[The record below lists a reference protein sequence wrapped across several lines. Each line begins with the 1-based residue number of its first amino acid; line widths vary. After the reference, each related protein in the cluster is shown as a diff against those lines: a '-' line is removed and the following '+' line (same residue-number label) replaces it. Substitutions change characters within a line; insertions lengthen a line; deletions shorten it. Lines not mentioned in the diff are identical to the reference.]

1 MTEETRIT
9 IVEDQL
15 KEAYLDYSMSVIVGR
30 ALPDIRDGLKPVHR
44 RILYSMSEMGLT
56 NNKPFVKSARIVGDC
71 FKYHPHGDAAIYDS
85 LVRMV
90 QSFSLRYPLVAGHGN
105 FGSAD
110 YTTQASLR
118 YTEAK
123 LAKIGEELLFDI
135 DKDTVDFV
143 PNFDGS
149 MKEPALLPS
158 RVPNL
163 LLNGSSGIAVGMATN
178 IPPHNLSEIVS
189 GIIAFI
195 DNNEI
200 NVEELMNY
208 IKGPDFPT
216 GGIIVGAYGIKSAY
230 KTGRGK
236 LLIRSKI
243 ELEEKRIVVK
253 EIPYQ
258 VNKTQLIEGIVE
270 LINNKVVEGISDI
283 RDESDKTGMSL
294 IIEIKKGFN
303 PETVLN
309 QLYKHSQLQTTFG
322 VIMLALDG
330 NQPKIFNLK
339 EAVSSYIFH
348 RKEIVTRRTKFELK
362 KAEDRLHILEGLL
375 ICLKNIDA
383 VVALIKKSKDPAVA
397 KHGLMNNYELTE
409 IQAQA
414 ILDLK
419 LQRLTSLEQNKINI
433 EHDEI
438 VKLVIEL
445 KDILA
450 KEPRIYA
457 IIKDELLDIK
467 NRFGDERRTEIIERD
482 SEPEANESSLINEE
496 DVVVTITNEGYIK
509 QTSLEL
515 YKQQK
520 RGGKGII
527 ATTTK
532 EEDIV
537 QHLFITSNHNY
548 LLFFTNKGK
557 LHWLKVYQVQEASR
571 YSKGKAIVNL
581 LNLKDEKISAVLPI
595 AKFDSQQYLLFAT
608 KKGILKK
615 TSLEEYSRPRQGGIA
630 AINLKEN
637 DDLVQVR
644 LTPGNLDM
652 VLATKKGLAMRFN
665 ETDVNPVGR
674 NASGV
679 IGIRLENDD
688 EVIGLEVALK
698 TGNILTVT
706 ENGYGKRTEIG
717 EYRHIRR
724 GGKGVINIQT
734 SERNGD
740 VVGIKT
746 VKDNDEIMLI
756 SKNGVII
763 RVPVSDISIV
773 GRNTQ
778 GVRIMKLDDK
788 DKVKTIARVIT
799 ENNHN
804 GNGNNGNR
812 YDNSSAE
819 NNSSP
824 SSRQAEPI

>member
-1 MTEETRIT
+1 MPEENKIM

-15 KEAYLDYSMSVIVGR
+15 KEAYLDYSMSVIIGR

-44 RILYSMSEMGLT
+44 RILYSMGEMGLT

-85 LVRMV
+85 LVRMA
-90 QSFSLRYPLVAGHGN
+90 QNFSLRYPLVSGHGN

-110 YTTQASLR
+110 YPQQASLR

-123 LAKIGEELLFDI
+123 LSKMGEELLFDI
-135 DKDTVDFV
+135 DKDTVTFV

-149 MKEPALLPS
+149 MKEPELLPS

-163 LLNGSSGIAVGMATN
+163 LINGSSGIAVGMATN
-178 IPPHNLSEIVS
+178 IPPNNLTELIDGIVK
-189 GIIAFI
+189 FI
-195 DNNEI
+195 EDQNRS
-200 NVEELMNY
+200 VEELMHY

-216 GGIIVGAYGIKSAY
+216 GGIIVGTSGIKSAY

-236 LLIRSKI
+236 ILIRSKV
-243 ELEEKRIVVK
+243 EVEERRVIVK

-258 VNKTQLIEGIVE
+258 INKPQLIEGIVE
-270 LINNKVVEGISDI
+270 LVNNKVVEGISDI
-283 RDESDKTGMSL
+283 RDESDKKGMSL
-294 IIEIKKGFN
+294 VIEIKKGFN

-322 VIMLALDG
+322 VIMLALDR

-339 EAVSSYIFH
+339 EAISSYVLH
-348 RKEIVTRRTKFELK
+348 RKDIVTRRTKFELK
-362 KAEDRLHILEGLL
+362 KAEDRLHILDGLV

-383 VVALIKKSKDPAVA
+383 IVSLIKKSKDPGIA
-397 KHGLMNNYELTE
+397 KQGLIKNYELTE

-414 ILDLK
+414 VLDLK
-419 LQRLTSLEQNKINI
+419 LQRLTSLEQDKINK
-433 EHDEI
+433 EHDELI
-438 VKLVIEL
+438 DVIKEL
-445 KDILA
+445 KDILS

-467 NRFGDERRTEIIERD
+467 NRFGDERRTEIIESNPD
-482 SEPEANESSLINEE
+482 EDITEESLINKE
-496 DVVVTITNEGYIK
+496 DVVVTITEAGYIK
-509 QTSLEL
+509 QTSLDE
-515 YKQQK
+515 YRQQR

-537 QHLFITSNHNY
+537 SHLFITNNHNY

-557 LHWLKVYQVQEASR
+557 VHWLKVYQIPEASR

-581 LNLKDEKISAVLPI
+581 LHLADEKINAVLPI
-595 AKFDSQQYLLFAT
+595 IEFKKELFLLFST
-608 KKGILKK
+608 EKGILKK
-615 TSLEEYSRPRQGGIA
+615 TSLEEYSRPRQGGIT
-630 AINLKEN
+630 AINLRE
-637 DDLVQVR
+637 DDELVQVR
-644 LTPGNLDM
+644 LTPGNLEM
-652 VLATKKGLAMRFN
+652 VLATKKGLAVRFN
-665 ETDVNPVGR
+665 ETDVSTVGR
-674 NASGV
+674 TAIGV
-679 IGIRLENDD
+679 IGVRLEKDD

-698 TGNILTVT
+698 TGTLLTVT
-706 ENGYGKRTEIG
+706 ENGYGKRSKID
-717 EYRHIRR
+717 EYRLIRR
-724 GGKGVINIQT
+724 GGKGVINMQT
-734 SERNGD
+734 SERNGN

-756 SKNGVII
+756 TKNGVII
-763 RVPVSDISIV
+763 RVPVSDVSVI

-778 GVRIMKLDDK
+778 GVRIMKLDENDK
-788 DKVKTIARVIT
+788 IKTVARVIA

-804 GNGNNGNR
+804 NNDNGNNTNKNGNGIS
-812 YDNSSAE
+812 N
-819 NNSSP
+819 
-824 SSRQAEPI
+824 

>member
-1 MTEETRIT
+1 MPEEIQQKL
-9 IVEDQL
+9 IQEQM

-44 RILYSMSEMGLT
+44 RILFSMWDNGWKSAS
-56 NNKPFVKSARIVGDC
+56 KFVKSAKVVGAVIGNL
-71 FKYHPHGDAAIYDS
+71 HPHGDAAVYDS
-85 LVRMV
+85 MVRMA
-90 QSFSLRYPLVAGHGN
+90 QDFSLRYPLVDGQGN
-105 FGSAD
+105 FGNIDGDSAAA
-110 YTTQASLR
+110 YR

-123 LAKIGEELLFDI
+123 LNKLTEELLADI
-135 DKDTVDFV
+135 DKETVDLA
-143 PNFDGS
+143 PNFDNS
-149 MKEPALLPS
+149 LKEPVVLPS
-158 RVPNL
+158 KFPNL
-163 LLNGSSGIAVGMATN
+163 LANGSSGIAVGMATN
-178 IPPHNLSEIVS
+178 IPPHNIMELIEGIVKFIENQEIS
-189 GIIAFI
+189 I
-195 DNNEI
+195 D
-200 NVEELMNY
+200 ELMNHV
-208 IKGPDFPT
+208 KGPDFPT
-216 GGIIVGAYGIKSAY
+216 GGIILGTAGIKSAY
-230 KTGRGK
+230 RTGRGK
-236 LLIRSKI
+236 LIVRSKVEI
-243 ELEEKRIVVK
+243 KDQRITVL

-270 LINNKVVEGISDI
+270 LINNKAVEGISDI
-283 RDESDKTGMSL
+283 RDESDKRGMSL
-294 IIEIKKGFN
+294 VIEIKKSFN
-303 PETVLN
+303 SETVLN

-322 VIMLALDG
+322 IIMLALEG

-339 EAVSSYIFH
+339 EAVSSYVLH
-348 RKEIVTRRTKFELK
+348 RKEIVTRRTRFELK
-362 KAEDRLHILEGLL
+362 KAEDRLHILDGLI
-375 ICLKNIDA
+375 ICLRNIDA
-383 VVALIKKSKDPAVA
+383 IVALIKKSKDPNVA
-397 KHGLMNNYELTE
+397 RQGLIANYDLSEM
-409 IQAQA
+409 QAQA

-419 LQRLTSLEQNKINI
+419 LQRLTSLEQDKINK
-433 EHDEI
+433 EHNELIEI
-438 VKLVIEL
+438 VKEL
-445 KDILA
+445 KDILS

-467 NRFGDERRTEIIERD
+467 NRFGDERRTEIIESD
-482 SEPEANESSLINEE
+482 SEPEADESSLINEE

-537 QHLFITSNHNY
+537 SHLFITSNHNS

-557 LHWLKVYQVQEASR
+557 VHWLKVYQIPEASR

-581 LNLKDEKISAVLPI
+581 LNLKDEKISAVLPV
-595 AKFDSQQYLLFAT
+595 AEFKENLYLLFAT

-615 TSLEEYSRPRQGGIA
+615 TSLIEYSRPRQGGIA
-630 AINLKEN
+630 AINLKEG

-652 VLATKKGLAMRFN
+652 ILATKKGLAMRFN
-665 ETDVNPVGR
+665 EADVSPVGR
-674 NASGV
+674 NAAGV
-679 IGIRLENDD
+679 IGIRLDKDD

-698 TGNILTVT
+698 SGKLLTVT
-706 ENGYGKRTEIG
+706 ENGYGKRTEIE

-740 VVGIKT
+740 VIGIKT

-763 RVPVSDISIV
+763 RVPVSDMSII

-778 GVRIMKLDDK
+778 GVRIMKLDET
-788 DKVKTIARVIT
+788 DKVKTIARVISET
-799 ENNHN
+799 SHN
-804 GNGNNGNR
+804 GNGHNGDSNG
-812 YDNSSAE
+812 SAKV
-819 NNSSP
+819 
-824 SSRQAEPI
+824 